1 MRRVFVS
8 LAALAVALVLAPHEG
23 RAQQLK
29 PLKVEGHKIP
39 EIKTPEQPSWK
50 IVKPEPY
57 KVTPPETPKTYG
69 GQPILKSP
77 PTPAPAKKASASKK
91 SSASKA
97 AARKSAARSAPAPR
111 RAVAPRPAPP
121 PASPLGFGRGRGRLL
136 RIR

>member
-1 MRRVFVS
+1 MRRVFAT
-8 LAALAVALVLAPHEG
+8 LACLAVALIVAPHQAH
-23 RAQQLK
+23 AQQLK
-29 PLKVEGHKIP
+29 PFKIEGHKIP

-57 KVTPPETPKTYG
+57 KVTPPEAPKTYG
-69 GQPILKSP
+69 GQPIIKAP
-77 PTPAPAKKASASKK
+77 PAPAPAKKASASKK

-97 AARKSAARSAPAPR
+97 SARKSAARSAPR
-111 RAVAPRPAPP
+111 RAVAPRPAPA

>member
-1 MRRVFVS
+1 MRRVSAS
-8 LAALAVALVLAPHEG
+8 LACLAIALLVAPHQAH
-23 RAQQLK
+23 AQQLK
-29 PLKVEGHKIP
+29 PLKIEGHKIP

-57 KVTPPETPKTYG
+57 KVTPPEAPKTYG

-77 PTPAPAKKASASKK
+77 PAPAPAKKASASKK

-97 AARKSAARSAPAPR
+97 SARKSASRSAPAPR
-111 RAVAPRPAPP
+111 RTVAPRPAPP
-121 PASPLGFGRGRGRLL
+121 PASPLGVGRGRGKLL